1 LVYYDDKKSILLLK
15 HDLPSQKFIM
25 SNEKILIVDDDSSIT
40 RLISDCLKRKG
51 YKTIIARDGYDAINL
66 VEEKVPDLIILDIL
80 MPKVDG
86 RDVCKRIRKWSD
98 VPIMIISALY
108 QTDYKVACF
117 ELGANDYVVK
127 PFDIEELVARIKA
140 LLNTCKKRGC
150 AVQKPCIK
158 KGTLEVNFNT
168 GIITLFDKP
177 LKLTKTEY
185 ALLNEFALNQG
196 KVLTH
201 EYLLSKIWGFEFN
214 DQKEYLR
221 VHISHLRSKLDPAN
235 YNVYIETISGVG
247 YKF

>member
-1 LVYYDDKKSILLLK
+1 VYFIVEDYLY
-15 HDLPSQKFIM
+15 SQKYIM
-25 SNEKILIVDDDSSIT
+25 SNEKILIVDDDNSIT

-51 YKTIIARDGYDAINL
+51 YKTIIARDGYEAIQL
-66 VEEKVPDLIILDIL
+66 VEEKAPDLVILDIL

-86 RDVCKRIRKWSD
+86 RDVCRIIRKWSD

-117 ELGANDYVVK
+117 ELGVNDYIAK
-127 PFDIEELVARIKA
+127 PFDIEELLARTKV
-140 LLNTCKKRGC
+140 LLNTYKKR
-150 AVQKPCIK
+150 AYTVQKPCIE
-158 KGTLEVNFNT
+158 KGALKIDFNT
-168 GIITLFDKP
+168 GDISLFNKP
-177 LKLTKTEY
+177 VKLTKTEY

-221 VHISHLRSKLDPAN
+221 VHISHLRSKLDPVH